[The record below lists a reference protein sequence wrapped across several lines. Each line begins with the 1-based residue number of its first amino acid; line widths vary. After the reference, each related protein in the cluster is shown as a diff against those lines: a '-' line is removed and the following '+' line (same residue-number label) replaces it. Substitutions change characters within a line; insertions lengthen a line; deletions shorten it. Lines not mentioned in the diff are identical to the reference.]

1 MAAGNEVSTTYYIQH
16 HLQNLTFGH
25 HPVNGWSLAHSAQ
38 EASEMGFW
46 AIHLDTMGWS
56 IAMGVLFIWL
66 FRKAGKMATTGVPG
80 GLQNAVEMVF
90 EFIESMVRG
99 AFKGH
104 NPLIA
109 PLALTLFVWIL
120 FMNTLKI
127 IPVDYFPVLFSKLGV
142 DYMKIVPT
150 TDVNATLG
158 LALGVFGLIL
168 YYSIKV
174 KGIGGFAKEL
184 SLTPF
189 NHWALIPFNLL
200 LEIVALLVKPFSLAM
215 RLFGNMFAGEVIFIL
230 IAMLPFW
237 AIWVLDV
244 PWAIFHILIV
254 TLQAFIFTVLTI
266 VYLSS
271 AHEHH

>member
-16 HLQNLTFGH
+16 HLQNLTFGN
-25 HPVNGWSLAHSAQ
+25 HPVNGWSLAHSAE
-38 EASEMGFW
+38 EAREMGFW

-56 IAMGVLFIWL
+56 IAMGLLFIWL
-66 FRKAGKMATTGVPG
+66 FRKAGKMATTGVPS

-90 EFIESMVRG
+90 EFVENMIQG
-99 AFKGH
+99 TFKGH
-104 NPLIA
+104 NPIIA
-109 PLALTLFVWIL
+109 PLALTLFVWIFL
-120 FMNTLKI
+120 MNSLKI
-127 IPVDYFPVLFSKLGV
+127 IPVDFFPVLFAKLGV

-158 LALGVFGLIL
+158 MALGVFCLIL
-168 YYSIKV
+168 YYSFKV
-174 KGIGGFAKEL
+174 KGVGGFAKEL
-184 SLTPF
+184 SFTPF
-189 NHWALIPFNLL
+189 NHWALIPFNLI

-237 AIWVLDV
+237 AIWLLDV

-254 TLQAFIFTVLTI
+254 TLQAFIFTVLSV

>member
-16 HLQNLTFGH
+16 HLQNLTFGK
-25 HPVNGWSLAHSAQ
+25 HPINGWSLADSAE
-38 EASEMGFW
+38 EAREMGFW

-56 IAMGVLFIWL
+56 IAMGLLFIWL

-80 GLQNAVEMVF
+80 GLQNAVEMVV
-90 EFIESMVRG
+90 EFIENLTRSTFHGR
-99 AFKGH
+99 
-104 NPLIA
+104 NPHIA

-120 FMNTLKI
+120 LMNSLKI
-127 IPVDYFPVLFSKLGV
+127 IPVDYGPVLFAKLGV

-158 LALGVFGLIL
+158 MALGVFGLIL
-168 YYSIKV
+168 YYNIKV
-174 KGIGGFAKEL
+174 KGAGGFAREL

-189 NHWALIPFNLL
+189 NHWALIPFNLV
-200 LEIVALLVKPFSLAM
+200 LEIVSLLVKPFSLAM

-244 PWAIFHILIV
+244 PWAIFHILVV
-254 TLQAFIFTVLTI
+254 TLQAFIFTTLTI
-266 VYLSS
+266 VYLSA

>member
-1 MAAGNEVSTTYYIQH
+1 MAAGNEVSSTYYIQH
-16 HLQNLTFGH
+16 HLQNLTFGN
-25 HPVNGWSLAHSAQ
+25 HPENGWSLAHSAE
-38 EASEMGFW
+38 EAREMGFW

-80 GLQNAVEMVF
+80 GLQNAVEMVV
-90 EFIESMVRG
+90 EFIENLTRATFHGKNSM
-99 AFKGH
+99 
-104 NPLIA
+104 IA

-120 FMNTLKI
+120 LMNTLKI
-127 IPVDYFPVLFSKLGV
+127 IPVDFFPVLFAKLGV

-150 TDVNATLG
+150 TDPNATMG
-158 LALGVFGLIL
+158 MALGVFGLII

-189 NHWALIPFNLL
+189 NHWALIPFNLV
-200 LEIVALLVKPFSLAM
+200 LEIIGLLVKPLGLGL

-230 IAMLPFW
+230 ISLLPFW
-237 AIWVLDV
+237 AIWILDV
-244 PWAIFHILIV
+244 PWAIFHILVV
-254 TLQAFIFTVLTI
+254 TLQAFIFTTLSI
-266 VYLSS
+266 VYLSA